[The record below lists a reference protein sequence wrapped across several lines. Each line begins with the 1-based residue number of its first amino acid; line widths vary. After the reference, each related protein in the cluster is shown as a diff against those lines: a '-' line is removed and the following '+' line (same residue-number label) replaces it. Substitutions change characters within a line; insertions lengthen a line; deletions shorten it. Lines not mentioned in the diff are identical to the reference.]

1 MSQQLLTFGDDLEN
15 LSHVDPI
22 SFLSSTPHLIHHD
35 LEMPT
40 FLKAPEPESS
50 GLFVPTLNQMGYM
63 TTHLDPYSLA
73 FVDYASKTQA
83 PVLEI
88 GAAYGVATLAAL
100 AKGARIICN
109 DLSAEHLLCVQK
121 AALFQQLD
129 ISKLYL
135 MPGDIRSNITLPSD
149 FLSAILICRVLHFFS
164 GPQIESFLAKAYQ
177 WLKPGSK
184 IFIIAE
190 TPYLGFLS
198 SFISNYEKN
207 VKLGLKWPGY
217 IRNLKDYIADLHLPK
232 MINSMDVFILKRV
245 LLEQGFVIE
254 KINFIDR
261 SDFPEARRLDGR
273 ESVGVIAYKPIISTD
288 SRCP

>member
-1 MSQQLLTFGDDLEN
+1 MSQQLLTFGNSLEN
-15 LSHVDPI
+15 LSQTDPI
-22 SFLSSTPHLIHHD
+22 SFLSS
-35 LEMPT
+35 MPNLRHYDWEISPS
-40 FLKAPEPESS
+40 LKPPEPESS

-73 FVDYASKTQA
+73 FVDYASKIQG

-100 AKGARIICN
+100 SKGARIICN
-109 DLSAEHLLCVQK
+109 DLSTEHLLCVQQ
-121 AALFQQLD
+121 AAVCQHLD
-129 ISKLYL
+129 VSKLYL
-135 MPGDIRSNITLPSD
+135 MPGDIRDSISLPAH
-149 FLSAILICRVLHFFS
+149 FLNAILICRVLHFFS

-177 WLKPGSK
+177 CLKPGAK

-198 SFISNYEKN
+198 SFISKYEKN

-245 LLEQGFVIE
+245 LLQQGFLIE
-254 KINFIDR
+254 KIDFIDR